1 MDISSAITFS
11 INMMIAYG
19 IVLWIQYSS
28 WAKIK
33 SEFTELEKK
42 TTQLE
47 KLIEDIRKE
56 NSELKKQQHRIPV
69 TPENKPSIYPGKW

>member
-1 MDISSAITFS
+1 VDITEAITFS

-33 SEFTELEKK
+33 SEFSELEKK
-42 TTQLE
+42 TDQLSKIVE
-47 KLIEDIRKE
+47 EIRKE
-56 NSELKKQQHRIPV
+56 NSELKKQQRIPI
-69 TPENKPSIYPGKW
+69 TPDNKPSIYPGKW